1 MCYFCCSACIS
12 PHSCFWPCSP
22 CIMNYQLY
30 MTHGLT
36 TVNRHDH
43 AWTDKWAPNIAKLSR
58 QMSLMRLRGER
69 RQHGR
74 TRPLYETKG
83 AWKNSPTR
91 YALLNVGF
99 MAILRREHIY
109 ILIWACNPASP
120 NSYTVI
126 FQNCSSSKTKT
137 TQNENVVLFCCHEY
151 VLETMSVV
159 LHGRSHPAQGSRVR
173 GSQGPYGFKGTTI

>member
-1 MCYFCCSACIS
+1 MCYFYCSACIS

-22 CIMNYQLY
+22 CIMNYQLC

-43 AWTDKWAPNIAKLSR
+43 AWNDKWAPNISKLSR
-58 QMSLMRLRGER
+58 QMSLMRLRGEP

-83 AWKNSPTR
+83 AWKNSPTC

-109 ILIWACNPASP
+109 ILIWACNPALP
-120 NSYTVI
+120 NSQTVI
-126 FQNCSSSKTKT
+126 FQNLLKL
-137 TQNENVVLFCCHEY
+137 QNETHTKRERSFILLPWTCARNDVCC
-151 VLETMSVV
+151 T
-159 LHGRSHPAQGSRVR
+159 AW
-173 GSQGPYGFKGTTI
+173 